1 VSARPH
7 ASPPHAGAASGLG
20 GGLVGILLFK
30 FEATTVLADGIET
43 APSEAGRRRRRK
55 NVSLTPRSLA
65 NWIMRTA
72 VFWISFATVVFAFGA
87 AAPGAQPGQPANTQQ
102 QQRQPTPTP
111 QQEPQQDDGQI
122 VRTRITEVRVPVTV
136 TDKKGNPV
144 TGLKRED
151 FQVFED
157 KQQQAILGFTG
168 EVTQL
173 EKLPVYVGVLMDT
186 SPSASGKLKFQQE
199 AALNFMYVVTR
210 SRKDRVAFLT
220 FDDEVQ
226 LRQDFT
232 TNLDLLNRAVSN
244 VKKPGKQT
252 ALYDAVWQ
260 FCDEKMRSVGVGGR
274 RVIVVIS
281 DGDDTYSR
289 ARIEDAIQ
297 IAQKTDTI
305 IFAVSTKGGFAYS
318 AVPGVEGGTVKDTGD
333 KYLERLAEET
343 GGRAFFTGDMLALER
358 AFKKIGEQLRSQYI
372 VSYKPVND
380 QFDGSERRI
389 EVKLLNKEDGWRVSA
404 KRGYKADR
412 DIMQKP

>member
-1 VSARPH
+1 
-7 ASPPHAGAASGLG
+7 
-20 GGLVGILLFK
+20 
-30 FEATTVLADGIET
+30 
-43 APSEAGRRRRRK
+43 
-55 NVSLTPRSLA
+55 
-65 NWIMRTA
+65 MRTA
-72 VFWISFATVVFAFGA
+72 VFWILFVAAASAFVCGGA
-87 AAPGAQPGQPANTQQ
+87 AATFAQPNPQQ
-102 QQRQPTPTP
+102 QQPRPTPSP
-111 QQEPQQDDGQI
+111 EPIQDDGQVI
-122 VRTRITEVRVPVTV
+122 TTRITEVRVPVTV

-151 FQVFED
+151 FQIFED

-168 EVTQL
+168 EITQL

-199 AALNFMYVVTR
+199 AALNFMYTVTR

-220 FDDEVQ
+220 FDNEVQ

-232 TNLDLLNRAVSN
+232 TNLDQLNKAVSN
-244 VKKPGKQT
+244 VKKPGTHT

-274 RVIVVIS
+274 RVIVIIS

-333 KYLERLAEET
+333 KYLERMAEET

-372 VSYKPVND
+372 VTYKPTND
-380 QFDGSERRI
+380 RFDGSERRI

-404 KRGYKADR
+404 KRGYKADS
-412 DIMQKP
+412 DIIQAR